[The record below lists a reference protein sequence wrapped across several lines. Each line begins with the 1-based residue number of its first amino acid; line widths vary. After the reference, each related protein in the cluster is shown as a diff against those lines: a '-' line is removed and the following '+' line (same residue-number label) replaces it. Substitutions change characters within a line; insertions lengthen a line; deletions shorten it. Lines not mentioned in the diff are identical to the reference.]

1 MIASESSRGCVVS
14 GGHLSLDP
22 GMQAC
27 SQGQHVVPVPR
38 DFADDEESGEEVVKE
53 QVWGRHR
60 CGPGDGLDAF
70 ESLAVEHWRELISE
84 LARGEWGLG

>member
-1 MIASESSRGCVVS
+1 MLSQV
-14 GGHLSLDP
+14 GHLSLDP
-22 GMQAC
+22 WSKVLPGER
-27 SQGQHVVPVPR
+27 VVPVPR

-53 QVWGRHR
+53 QVWGRYR

>member
-1 MIASESSRGCVVS
+1 MLSEV
-14 GGHLSLDP
+14 GHLSLDP
-22 GMQAC
+22 WSKVLPGER
-27 SQGQHVVPVPR
+27 VVPVPR
-38 DFADDEESGEEVVKE
+38 DFANDEESGEEVVKE

-70 ESLAVEHWRELISE
+70 ESLPVKHRRELISE

>member
-1 MIASESSRGCVVS
+1 MLSQV
-14 GGHLSLDP
+14 GHLSLDRWSKVLP
-22 GMQAC
+22 GER
-27 SQGQHVVPVPR
+27 VVPVPC
-38 DFADDEESGEEVVKE
+38 DLADDEESGEEVVKE

-70 ESLAVEHWRELISE
+70 ESLPVEHWRELISE

>member
-1 MIASESSRGCVVS
+1 MLSQV
-14 GGHLSLDP
+14 GHLSLDRP
-22 GMQAC
+22 GKVLP
-27 SQGQHVVPVPR
+27 GERVVPVPC

-70 ESLAVEHWRELISE
+70 ESLLVKHWRELISE
-84 LARGEWGLG
+84 LACGEWGLG